1 MKTMTAAQPR
11 CAEIAGVRSLEVRW
25 IYPGLPMPAMA
36 EWFRRF
42 PAQTRMIEDV
52 YLLDPYLPG
61 VSVKVRAG
69 RALEVKRYHGS
80 PGLLET
86 GCARGRLECWKKWSV
101 PCDQPRHDS
110 DHLDGWKRVSKRRR
124 ISWFSTASGSPWQHG
139 TGPGEEPGCA
149 LELTEVY
156 TGGRAWW
163 TVGFEATGP
172 VSLLSDELQ
181 AAAALVFAQALPGG
195 VELGMAHSASYT
207 QWLRQLPGA

>member
-1 MKTMTAAQPR
+1 M
-11 CAEIAGVRSLEVRW
+11 EVRW
-25 IYPGLPMPAMA
+25 IFPGLLTSAMA

-80 PGLLET
+80 PGLLEMPART
-86 GCARGRLECWKKWSV
+86 RGRLECWMKWSV
-101 PCDQPRHDS
+101 PCDQPSQGS
-110 DHLDGWKRVSKRRR
+110 DGLNGWKRVSKRRR
-124 ISWFSTASGSPWQHG
+124 ISWFSTVSGSPWRH
-139 TGPGEEPGCA
+139 GPGPGGEPGCA
-149 LELTEVY
+149 LELTEIY
-156 TGGRAWW
+156 TGGSAWW

-195 VELGMAHSASYT
+195 VELGIAHSKSYT